1 MKAGRVI
8 LICAGVFVVLLLV
21 LVAVVFNSS
30 FQTWAAR
37 KALASR
43 SDVAGTIGSVSA
55 GWKEIELRDV
65 QLEAKGARLT
75 LPTLDAVVP
84 VLPAGVSDRVEVRSL
99 VAKGWTLD
107 LRQAAGMPA
116 VVAQLLEKT
125 PKRQERLAQPFSLLP
140 SAYAAQTV
148 AEEAFRGVF
157 AALRLPVDLSLDG
170 LELDGEVILPATG
183 DAGPVRVR
191 VRLTGGG
198 LAAGREGKFALE
210 LSSPGID
217 GGTLG
222 LRSAIAVAMDTP
234 RTFSRVAADST
245 ASASG
250 TQVPGGVELDVD
262 VSATRTVEGE
272 DYVLL
277 LASGGK
283 SLADVRAGFASA
295 ASRIAGTWQLDV
307 RHTDLM
313 PFALGRPLPEFTLV
327 GRGGIETEL
336 AEKEV
341 RGNGTLNAAV
351 NRLELLLPELSAV
364 GPTKLQADFDVLQH
378 GDSLRVD
385 RLDAILEGSA
395 PVATVKALQ
404 PFEFNLST
412 AELRIADPERDL
424 VRVSLTGLPV
434 AWAGPFLGQLKLIGG
449 DVRGE
454 LVASAREGG
463 LSVRVTD
470 ALKLS
475 GVSMAS
481 GEEPLLR
488 EVDIVVSAAADYSP
502 QGWQTQVGKIEMSRG
517 GATLFSFSGKAGQ
530 LNGDGQPIKT
540 TGRWTADLAAWQT
553 QPVLEGQLALAS
565 GLAQGEFSASLDGI
579 RALETKVALTKLV
592 SPDNQSLP
600 AVSAELRADV
610 DEAGKV
616 TFNLPLLFE
625 HEGRKSDLQ
634 LSGTMSPEGERWNI
648 DGRATGAN
656 VVVEDVQ
663 LLTLLVPAETS
674 EEDEASEES
683 ATPFWSALSG
693 QLAIAI
699 DKLVYGG
706 AYEVTGVGG
715 VIKLDPGELRFESV
729 KAGFGPESD
738 LNAAG
743 GVTFDPSRDPAY
755 RLQAKLAVNNF
766 DTGPAFRAI
775 DPAKL
780 PTVEARVSVTGTVAG
795 QGGDLVEVIETAQA
809 NFDVASTGGVFRAL
823 ATVLPADRMQA
834 PTSALSIVG
843 GLLGGSAGETISA
856 AQEIVKIL
864 SEIRFD
870 QLSFQTG
877 RDENM
882 NLVLRDFSLISP
894 AVRIRG
900 AGQVTY
906 DPAKPLLQQALDLE
920 LTLAARGRLGEL
932 LGQVKLLK
940 SEQDALGYTSF
951 TTPIRVGGTMAKT
964 DTSDLQRRLLNLAL
978 ERSGVGDALNKI
990 LGGGKE

>member
-21 LVAVVFNSS
+21 AVAVVFNSS
-30 FQTWAAR
+30 VQTWAAR

-55 GWKEIELRDV
+55 GWKEIQVRDV
-65 QLEAKGARLT
+65 NLESQGARLT
-75 LPTLDAVVP
+75 LPAMDAVVP
-84 VLPAGVSDRVEVRSL
+84 VLPAGLSERVEVRSL

-107 LRQAAGMPA
+107 LRDAAGVPA
-116 VVAQLLEKT
+116 VAAQLLQNAS
-125 PKRQERLAQPFSLLP
+125 KRHHQLAQPFSLLP
-140 SAYAAQTV
+140 SAYAAHAVTEDV
-148 AEEAFRGVF
+148 FRGVF

-170 LELDGEVILPATG
+170 LELDGEVILPAVG
-183 DAGPVRVR
+183 EAGPVRVR
-191 VRLTGGG
+191 VGLSGGG

-217 GGTLG
+217 GGALG

-262 VSATRTVEGE
+262 VSATRTADGE

-283 SLADVRAGFASA
+283 SLADVRAGFAAA

-307 RHTDLM
+307 RHTDLT

-327 GRGGIETEL
+327 GRGGLETEL
-336 AEKEV
+336 AEKEM

-364 GPTKLQADFDVLQH
+364 GATKLQADFDVLQH
-378 GDSLRVD
+378 GDSLRVE
-385 RLDAILEGSA
+385 RLDAILEGNA
-395 PVATVKALQ
+395 PVAAVKALQ
-404 PFEFNLST
+404 AFEFNLST
-412 AELRIADPERDL
+412 AELRIADPEKDL

-434 AWAGPFLGQLKLIGG
+434 AWAAAFLGELKLSGG

-470 ALKLS
+470 ALELS
-475 GVSMAS
+475 GVSVAA
-481 GEEPLLR
+481 GEELLLR
-488 EVDIVVSAAADYSP
+488 EVDVAVSAAADYSP
-502 QGWQTQVGKIEMSRG
+502 QGWQTQIGKIEMSRAG
-517 GATLFSFSGKAGQ
+517 VTLLSFSGKAGQ
-530 LNGDGQPIKT
+530 LAGDNQPIKT
-540 TGRWTADLAAWQT
+540 TGRWTADLAGWQT
-553 QPVLEGQLALAS
+553 QPIAEGQIALAS

-579 RALETKVALTKLV
+579 RALETKVALTKLA

-600 AVSAELRADV
+600 AVSMELRADV

-634 LSGTMSPEGERWNI
+634 LSGTMVPEGERWNV
-648 DGRATGAN
+648 DGRATGAH
-656 VVVEDVQ
+656 VAVEDVQ
-663 LLTLLVPAETS
+663 LLALLVPAGES
-674 EEDEASEES
+674 AEDEADEDAE
-683 ATPFWSALSG
+683 PVWSAVTG
-693 QLAIAI
+693 QLTIAV

-715 VIKLDPGELRFESV
+715 VIKIDPGELRFEGV

-738 LNAAG
+738 LKASG
-743 GVTFDPSRDPAY
+743 GVTFDPAGEPAY
-755 RLQAKLAVNNF
+755 RLQAKMAVNNF

-780 PTVEARVSVTGTVAG
+780 PTVETRVSVTGSVAG
-795 QGGDLVEVIETAQA
+795 QGADLGEVIETAQA

-823 ATVLPADRMQA
+823 ATVLPADRLQA
-834 PTSALSIVG
+834 APSALSIVG

-877 RDENM
+877 RDGNM

-906 DPAKPLLQQALDLE
+906 DPEKPLLQQALDLE

-940 SEQDALGYTSF
+940 AEQDALGYTSF
-951 TTPIRVGGTMAKT
+951 TTPIRIGGTMAKT
-964 DTSDLQRRLLNLAL
+964 DTSDLQRKLLNLAL

>member
-1 MKAGRVI
+1 MKTGRVI
-8 LICAGVFVVLLLV
+8 LICAGVLVVLLLV
-21 LVAVVFNSS
+21 AVAIAFNSAV
-30 FQTWAAR
+30 QTWAAR

-43 SDVAGTIGSVSA
+43 PDIAGTIGSVSA
-55 GWKEIELRDV
+55 GWKDIELRNV
-65 QLEAKGARLT
+65 QLESRGARLT

-84 VLPAGVSDRVEVRSL
+84 VLPAGLSERVDVRSL

-107 LRQAAGMPA
+107 LSDAADLA
-116 VVAQLLEKT
+116 SVAAQLLEHT
-125 PKRQERLAQPFSLLP
+125 PSRHPAVAQEFSFLP
-140 SAYAAQTV
+140 SARAAEAV
-148 AEEAFRGVF
+148 AEDVFRGVF
-157 AALRLPVDLSLDG
+157 AAFRLPVDLSLDG
-170 LELDGEVILPATG
+170 LDLDGEVILPATG
-183 DAGPVRVR
+183 DAGPARVR
-191 VRLTGGG
+191 VRLNGGG
-198 LAAGREGKFALE
+198 LAAGREGNFALD
-210 LSSPGID
+210 LSAAGID
-217 GGTLG
+217 GGALS
-222 LRSAIAVAMDTP
+222 LRSAITAAMDTP
-234 RTFSRVAADST
+234 RTFSRVGADST

-250 TQVPGGVELDVD
+250 TQLPGGVELDVD
-262 VSATRTVEGE
+262 ASATRTADGE

-295 ASRIAGTWQLDV
+295 SARIAGTWELDV
-307 RHTDLM
+307 RHTDLT

-336 AEKEV
+336 AQREV

-351 NRLELLLPELSAV
+351 NGLEVLLPELSAV
-364 GPTKLQADFDVLQH
+364 GPMKLQADFDVLQH
-378 GDSLRVD
+378 GDALRVE
-385 RLDAILEGSA
+385 RLDAVVEGAA
-395 PVATVKALQ
+395 PVAKVKALQ

-412 AELRIADPERDL
+412 AELSIADPARDL
-424 VRVSLTGLPV
+424 VRVSLTGLPT
-434 AWAGPFLGQLKLIGG
+434 AWAAPFLGEFKLSGG

-454 LVASAREGG
+454 VVASARDGG
-463 LSVRVTD
+463 LLVRVTD
-470 ALKLS
+470 ALTLS
-475 GVSMAS
+475 GVSVAS
-481 GEEPLLR
+481 GAEPLLR
-488 EVDIVVSAAADYSP
+488 EVDLAVAASGDYSP
-502 QGWQTQVGKIEMSRG
+502 QGWQAEIKNLDVSRG
-517 GATLFSFSGKAGQ
+517 GVTLFSLDGKAGQ
-530 LNGDGQPIKT
+530 LSGDNQAIKA
-540 TGRWTADLAAWQT
+540 TGRWTADLAGWQT
-553 QPVLEGQLALAS
+553 QPIAEGQIALES

-579 RALETKVALTKLV
+579 QALETKLMLTNLVA
-592 SPDNQSLP
+592 PDHQSLP
-600 AVSAELRADV
+600 TVSMELRADV
-610 DEAGKV
+610 DAAGKV
-616 TFNLPLLFE
+616 TFNMPLLFE

-634 LSGTMSPEGERWNI
+634 LSGTMVPEADRWNI
-648 DGRATGAN
+648 DGSATGAH

-663 LLTLLVPAETS
+663 LLALLVPADGS
-674 EEDEASEES
+674 EEEGTEES
-683 ATPFWSALSG
+683 GEPFWSTFSG
-693 QLAIAI
+693 QLAIAV

-706 AYEVTGVGG
+706 AYEVSGVGG
-715 VIKLDPGELRFESV
+715 VIKIDPGELRFEGV

-738 LNAAG
+738 LNASG
-743 GVTFDPSRDPAY
+743 GMTFDPAGDPAY

-780 PTVEARVSVTGTVAG
+780 PTVETRVSVTGSVAG
-795 QGGDLVEVIETAQA
+795 QGADLGEVIETAQA

-823 ATVLPADRMQA
+823 ATVLPADRLQA
-834 PTSALSIVG
+834 APSALSIVG

-877 RDENM
+877 RDGNM

-906 DPAKPLLQQALDLE
+906 DPEKPLLQQALDLE

-940 SEQDALGYTSF
+940 AEQDALGYTSF
-951 TTPIRVGGTMAKT
+951 TTPIRIGGTMAKT
-964 DTSDLQRRLLNLAL
+964 DTSDLQRKLLNLAL

>member
-1 MKAGRVI
+1 MKTGRVI

-21 LVAVVFNSS
+21 AVFNSS
-30 FQTWAAR
+30 VQTWAAR

-43 SDVAGTIGSVSA
+43 SDVTGTIGAVSA
-55 GWKEIELRDV
+55 GWKTIELRDV
-65 QLEAKGARLT
+65 QLESQGARLS
-75 LPTLDAVVP
+75 LPSLDAVVP
-84 VLPAGVSDRVEVRSL
+84 VLPAGLSERVEVRSL

-107 LRQAAGMPA
+107 LSDAAGLPTMA
-116 VVAQLLEKT
+116 AQLLDATPARHEKVV
-125 PKRQERLAQPFSLLP
+125 RQFSLIP
-140 SAYAAQTV
+140 SAYAAEAV
-148 AEEAFRGVF
+148 VEDAFRGVF
-157 AALRLPVDLSLDG
+157 AGLRLPVDLSLDG
-170 LELDGEVILPATG
+170 VDLDGEVILPAAG
-183 DAGPVRVR
+183 EAGPTRVR

-198 LAAGREGKFALE
+198 MAAGREGNFGLE
-210 LSSPGID
+210 LSSAGID
-217 GGTLG
+217 GGALG
-222 LRSAIAVAMDTP
+222 LRSAIVVAMDTP
-234 RTFSRVAADST
+234 RTFSRVVADST

-250 TQVPGGVELDVD
+250 TQLPGGVELDVD
-262 VSATRTVEGE
+262 VSATRTAEGE
-272 DYVLL
+272 DYVLS

-283 SLADVRAGFASA
+283 SLADVRAGFESVS
-295 ASRIAGTWQLDV
+295 SRIAGTWQLDV
-307 RHTDLM
+307 RHTDLT

-327 GRGGIETEL
+327 GSGGIETEL

-341 RGNGTLNAAV
+341 RANGTLNAAV
-351 NRLELLLPELSAV
+351 SRPEVLLPELSAV
-364 GPTKLQADFDVLQH
+364 GATKLQADFDVLQH
-378 GDSLRVD
+378 GDSLRVE
-385 RLDAILEGSA
+385 RLDATLEGSA
-395 PVATVKALQ
+395 PVAVVKALQ

-412 AELRIADPERDL
+412 AELRIADPARDL

-434 AWAGPFLGQLKLIGG
+434 AWAAPFLGELELSGG
-449 DVRGE
+449 NVRGE

-470 ALKLS
+470 ALALT
-475 GVSMAS
+475 GVSVAT
-481 GEEPLLR
+481 GGEPLLR
-488 EVDIVVSAAADYSP
+488 EVDVSVSAAADYSP
-502 QGWQTQVGKIEMSRG
+502 QGWQTQIGKIDVSRG
-517 GATLFSFSGKAGQ
+517 GVTLFSFDGKAGQ
-530 LNGDGQPIKT
+530 LSGENQAIKA
-540 TGRWTADLAAWQT
+540 TGRWTADLAGWQT
-553 QPVLEGQLALAS
+553 QPVAEGQIALAS

-579 RALETKVALTKLV
+579 RALETRMSLTNLT
-592 SPDNQSLP
+592 SPEKQSLP
-600 AVSAELRADV
+600 SVSVELRADV
-610 DEAGKV
+610 DAAGQV
-616 TFNLPLLFE
+616 TFNMPLLFE

-634 LSGTMSPEGERWNI
+634 LAATMTPKADRWSI
-648 DGRATGAN
+648 DGRATGSH

-663 LLTLLVPAETS
+663 LLALLVPTDSS
-674 EEDEASEES
+674 EEDEAEEG
-683 ATPFWSALSG
+683 AEPFWSTVTG
-693 QLAIAI
+693 QLTIAV

-706 AYEVTGVGG
+706 AYEVSGVGG
-715 VIKLDPGELRFESV
+715 MIKIDPGELRFEGV

-738 LNAAG
+738 LNAEG
-743 GVTFDPSRDPAY
+743 GVTFDPKGDPAY
-755 RLQAKLAVNNF
+755 RLQAKLAVSNF

-780 PTVEARVSVTGTVAG
+780 PTVEARVSVAGNVAG
-795 QGGDLVEVIETAQA
+795 QGADLAEVIETAQA
-809 NFDVASTGGVFRAL
+809 NFDVASSGGVFRAL
-823 ATVLPADRMQA
+823 ATVLPADRLQA
-834 PTSALSIVG
+834 APSALSIVG

-940 SEQDALGYTSF
+940 PEQDALGYTSF
-951 TTPIRVGGTMAKT
+951 TTPIRIGGTMAKT
-964 DTSDLQRRLLNLAL
+964 DTSDLQRKLLNLAL